1 MKLKKITSLA
11 IALVLAF
18 SFVGCSKS
26 DASVENSKEEN
37 KNEVS
42 QDKGSATEE
51 DKNKENDK
59 DKNDNDDKKT
69 EKEEKEIVVYSY
81 DLEKESLVPNN
92 ITIKNDT
99 PNKDDVPL
107 VVFDSLKTLGVI
119 PKDAKMNSFEISNVE
134 NVDTGLLDIDSK
146 FINSNLG
153 SGAES
158 LMLDAVAKSFMENFN
173 VDQIQLTVDGKDY
186 ESGHIYL
193 GKGDFLAP
201 GKESNENNSADDSGD
216 NSGEDVEAIN
226 N

>member
-26 DASVENSKEEN
+26 DASVENSKEES

-42 QDKGSATEE
+42 QDKGGSTEE
-51 DKNKENDK
+51 DKNKEDNK
-59 DKNDNDDKKT
+59 DKNNADDKKS
-69 EKEEKEIVVYSY
+69 EEEKEIVVYSY

-99 PNKDDVPL
+99 PNKDDIPL
-107 VVFDSLKTLGVI
+107 VVFDNLKSLGVI
-119 PKDAKMNSFEISNVE
+119 PKDASMNSFEISNVE
-134 NVDTGLLDIDSK
+134 NVDTGLLDVNSK

-201 GKESNENNSADDSGD
+201 GKESNENNSADDSSN

>member
-26 DASVENSKEEN
+26 DASVENSKEES

-42 QDKGSATEE
+42 QDKGTVTEE
-51 DKNKENDK
+51 DKNKEDNK
-59 DKNDNDDKKT
+59 DKNNADDKKS
-69 EKEEKEIVVYSY
+69 EEEKEIVVYSY

-99 PNKDDVPL
+99 PNKDDIPL
-107 VVFDSLKTLGVI
+107 VVFDNLKSLGVI
-119 PKDAKMNSFEISNVE
+119 PKDASMNSFEISNVE
-134 NVDTGLLDIDSK
+134 NVDTGLLDVNSK

-201 GKESNENNSADDSGD
+201 GKESNENNSADDSSN